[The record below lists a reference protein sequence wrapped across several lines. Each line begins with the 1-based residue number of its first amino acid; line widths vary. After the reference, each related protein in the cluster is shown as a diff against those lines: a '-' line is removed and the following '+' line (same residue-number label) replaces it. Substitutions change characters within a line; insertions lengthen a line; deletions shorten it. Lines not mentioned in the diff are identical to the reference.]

1 MWRSPR
7 ASVYSLLHRERGWTV
22 AVFALVAVLGNLSI
36 CNLHNNVI
44 QTLEECSLP
53 RSTTM
58 KIIESW
64 GSVIMV
70 NKNKRKTSHL
80 SETERQTMI

>member
-1 MWRSPR
+1 MCGEALERQFIPYYTESGAGQCLPWLLCLVISPS
-7 ASVYSLLHRERGWTV
+7 A
-22 AVFALVAVLGNLSI
+22 I
-36 CNLHNNVI
+36 CIIMLFSHS
-44 QTLEECSLP
+44 QKCSSP

-64 GSVIMV
+64 GSIIMV

>member
-7 ASVYSLLHRERGWTV
+7 ASVYSLLHRERGW

-44 QTLEECSLP
+44 QTLEECSSP
-53 RSTTM
+53 HNTTM

-64 GSVIMV
+64 GSIIMV

>member
-7 ASVYSLLHRERGWTV
+7 ASVYSLLHRERGR

-64 GSVIMV
+64 GSIIMV